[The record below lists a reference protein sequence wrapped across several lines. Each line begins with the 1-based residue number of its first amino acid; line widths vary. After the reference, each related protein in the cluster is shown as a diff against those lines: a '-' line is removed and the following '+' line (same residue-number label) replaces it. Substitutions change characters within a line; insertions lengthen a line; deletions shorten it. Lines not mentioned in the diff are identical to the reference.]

1 MKTNTWIKRSANNV
15 MWTLFVVVFCLIH
28 TLQRFLI
35 ASVQSELNLKY
46 ECCWKQRSI
55 IKANLHLL
63 YLSVCTRLLVLY
75 VVWLNVLVCACV
87 CVCEVKICA
96 RARDYSG
103 GISALCF
110 FSIQYTFVVDL
121 FGFFFFFFSF
131 CLSKI
136 YSDVNCY

>member
-75 VVWLNVLVCACV
+75 VVWLNVLVCVRWKYVRELVITAEEFPPCV
-87 CVCEVKICA
+87 
-96 RARDYSG
+96 S
-103 GISALCF
+103 F
-110 FSIQYTFVVDL
+110 QFSILLLLICL
-121 FGFFFFFFSF
+121 FCLFFLFFSF

>member
-35 ASVQSELNLKY
+35 ASGSEWIKFKKKY

-75 VVWLNVLVCACV
+75 VVWMTVQCVRWKYVWELVITAEEFPPC
-87 CVCEVKICA
+87 
-96 RARDYSG
+96 DS
-103 GISALCF
+103 F
-110 FSIQYTFVVDL
+110 QFSILLLLIL
-121 FGFFFFFFSF
+121 FFLFFLFACQKYILMLIVTS
-131 CLSKI
+131 L
-136 YSDVNCY
+136 

>member
-15 MWTLFVVVFCLIH
+15 MWTLFVVVFLSH
-28 TLQRFLI
+28 SYT
-35 ASVQSELNLKY
+35 SEIFD
-46 ECCWKQRSI
+46 SI
-55 IKANLHLL
+55 GSEWIKFEIRVLLRTKIDIKANLHLL

-75 VVWLNVLVCACV
+75 VVWMTVWCVRWKYVWELVITAEDFPPC
-87 CVCEVKICA
+87 
-96 RARDYSG
+96 DS
-103 GISALCF
+103 

-121 FGFFFFFFSF
+121 FCLFFSF